1 MFVPRRVSSYQIS
14 PILVPHK
21 NAFATPVLLRRPS
34 QCFFGHCEVL
44 LWRPAFFI
52 RSIVGHRMIAFF
64 GKTDH
69 RLLNIFERPPPKNA
83 TCFTSIQRHIDHPTK
98 KEKWFVLQA
107 RDWPAVWSLRNP
119 VSWSNSSGAWQNHGW
134 GIFQTFFGAFWCPK
148 NRQTSQATPGWP
160 AMNVQRVHHF
170 GSKDETKKVKYTLL
184 WYVLAK
190 QIVFLGIYN
199 KINIS
204 IKMQKSDTH
213 KNTERE
219 RESFCG
225 KLKAVELFH
234 IHRQSGTEL
243 PELSEPSFLLHN
255 LSSSAKHLGKK

>member
-1 MFVPRRVSSYQIS
+1 
-14 PILVPHK
+14 
-21 NAFATPVLLRRPS
+21 
-34 QCFFGHCEVL
+34 
-44 LWRPAFFI
+44 
-52 RSIVGHRMIAFF
+52 MIAFF

-69 RLLNIFERPPPKNA
+69 RLLNIFERPPKKMLRVLLRFRDISITQQRKRSGLSFKQEIDQQFDHFEILFPEA
-83 TCFTSIQRHIDHPTK
+83 T
-98 KEKWFVLQA
+98 LQVPGKITGEGFS
-107 RDWPAVWSLRNP
+107 RRFLVR
-119 VSWSNSSGAWQNHGW
+119 
-134 GIFQTFFGAFWCPK
+134 FGAQKIVKP
-148 NRQTSQATPGWP
+148 SQATPGWP

-219 RESFCG
+219 RERVF
-225 KLKAVELFH
+225 VE
-234 IHRQSGTEL
+234 
-243 PELSEPSFLLHN
+243 N
-255 LSSSAKHLGKK
+255 